1 MLTVGTNDHCHFGEE
16 EDEKRS
22 LPSCF
27 SFGLDCDGFL
37 PRRPLV
43 SSASQHRDSGS
54 GGRQAGRQ
62 NEKKEE
68 EAEGNA
74 DGRDETAVVES
85 SDKNL
90 PAPSFE
96 Q

>member
-43 SSASQHRDSGS
+43 TSASQPQGLGIR
-54 GGRQAGRQ
+54 REAGR
-62 NEKKEE
+62 
-68 EAEGNA
+68 EAEREKRRA
-74 DGRDETAVVES
+74 LLEI
-85 SDKNL
+85 
-90 PAPSFE
+90 
-96 Q
+96 